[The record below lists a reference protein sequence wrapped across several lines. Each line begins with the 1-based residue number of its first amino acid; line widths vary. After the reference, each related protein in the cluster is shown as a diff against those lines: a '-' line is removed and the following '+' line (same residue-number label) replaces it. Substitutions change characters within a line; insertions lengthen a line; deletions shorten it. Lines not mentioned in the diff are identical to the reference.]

1 MGRPAKPVVC
11 IVTPGSK
18 EANNGN
24 WRTAARWAGMLRDRC
39 KVIVQSRW
47 DGTAADI
54 LIALHARR
62 SAEAVSRYRAAHPER
77 PVVVMLTGTD
87 LYRDLPASRE
97 AAESLDL
104 AGRIVVLQD
113 DAQRLLE
120 PRWRAKSQVIFQSA
134 RPLASQRK
142 ARGRLQ
148 CVAVGHLRPEKDPA
162 TLFRAMSE
170 LPRDLPIVLRHVG
183 APLDS
188 ALGTAARALARR
200 EPRYKYL
207 GALPHGPTRAL
218 IKASHLLVHP
228 SAMEGGANVV
238 VEAVMSGTPVAASRI
253 SGNVGM
259 LGTDYAGYFEP
270 GDASSL
276 AVLLTQALQ
285 QPGYLRGLERQCS
298 ARRTLFAPATEA
310 RSVRRMVA
318 EMV

>member
-24 WRTAARWAGMLRDRC
+24 WRTAVRWAGMLRDRC
-39 KVIVQSRW
+39 NVIVQSSW
-47 DGTAADI
+47 DGTAAD
-54 LIALHARR
+54 LMIALHARR

-97 AAESLDL
+97 AAESLDC

-134 RPLASQRK
+134 RPLAPKRK
-142 ARGRLQ
+142 GRGRLQ
-148 CVAVGHLRPEKDPA
+148 CVAVGHLRPEKDPS
-162 TLFRAMSE
+162 TIFRAMSE
-170 LPRDLPIVLRHVG
+170 LPGDLPVFLRHVG

-188 ALGTAARALARR
+188 ALGAAARALARR

-218 IKASHLLVHP
+218 IKASHVLVHP

-253 SGNVGM
+253 SGNVGL
-259 LGTDYAGYFEP
+259 LGTDYGGYFEP
-270 GDASSL
+270 GDASGL
-276 AVLLTQALQ
+276 AALLTRALRE
-285 QPGYLRGLERQCS
+285 PSYLQGLERQC
-298 ARRTLFAPATEA
+298 ARRRTLFAPAAEA
-310 RSVRRMVA
+310 RCVRRLVA